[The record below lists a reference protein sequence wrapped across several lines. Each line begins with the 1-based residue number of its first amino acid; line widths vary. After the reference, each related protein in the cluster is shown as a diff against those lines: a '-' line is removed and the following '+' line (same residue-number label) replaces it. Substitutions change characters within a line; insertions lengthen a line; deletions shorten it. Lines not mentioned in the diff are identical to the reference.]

1 MLTGGSLC
9 ERGPRLA
16 DRKLIEKMAEMIS
29 EGGKKGKKKT
39 LACASPQLWLSGR
52 G

>member
-9 ERGPRLA
+9 ERAPCLA
-16 DRKLIEKMAEMIS
+16 DRKLIEKMAEMIF
-29 EGGKKGKKKT
+29 EGEKNEIKKT